1 MTSQSRPFSASSS
14 SCSSIESSAEN
25 THHYS
30 HSSTLNPL
38 VGVSASINPQSVT
51 DFSLSNSCFSTHS
64 SSHHPAPN
72 WGNANLHHHEFKHE
86 FSHHTP
92 HAAGYTSVIVDSQQ
106 YQLAN
111 EYVHW
116 EGIRS
121 IEFAVYE
128 WDLEGFRKKKC
139 FKINITQ
146 FGKQIL
152 TDKKSIYNIGIT
164 SQCCTYCIYLKFDN
178 EQFWINCED

>member
-1 MTSQSRPFSASSS
+1 MLFLHSQDDSSPYYHHHDLYYPYNDPEASYALTGSVTSQSRPFSASSS

-64 SSHHPAPN
+64 PSHHPAPN

-92 HAAGYTSVIVDSQQ
+92 HGAGYTSVIVDSQQ

-111 EYVHW
+111 EYVH
-116 EGIRS
+116 
-121 IEFAVYE
+121 
-128 WDLEGFRKKKC
+128 
-139 FKINITQ
+139 
-146 FGKQIL
+146 
-152 TDKKSIYNIGIT
+152 
-164 SQCCTYCIYLKFDN
+164 
-178 EQFWINCED
+178 